1 MNKLKN
7 TIEQK
12 LGDHPNV
19 SANDN
24 VNPDSGTGKDAN
36 QGDATRFDADSTFT
50 IDAGKSWI
58 QNKIQAGQGSGD
70 AMNPGPRAG
79 GTTAPDT
86 VSAAQTSGSV
96 GETTR

>member
-12 LGDHPNV
+12 LGDHPNA

-24 VNPDSGTGKDAN
+24 VNPDSGTGKAAN
-36 QGDATRFDADSTFT
+36 QGD
-50 IDAGKSWI
+50 DAGKSWV

-86 VSAAQTSGSV
+86 VSAAQTSGSI

>member
-1 MNKLKN
+1 MNKLKS

-19 SANDN
+19 SSNDAI
-24 VNPDSGTGKDAN
+24 NPDSGTGKDAN
-36 QGDATRFDADSTFT
+36 QGD
-50 IDAGKSWI
+50 DAGKSWV

-70 AMNPGPRAG
+70 AMNPGPKAG

-86 VSAAQTSGSV
+86 VSAGQTSGLV
-96 GETTR
+96 GETSR

>member
-19 SANDN
+19 SANDS

-36 QGDATRFDADSTFT
+36 QGDDA
-50 IDAGKSWI
+50 AKSWV

-86 VSAAQTSGSV
+86 VSAAQTSGSI
-96 GETTR
+96 GGDD